1 MIQIGNAV
9 APPMAAAIG
18 QELRKS
24 IVEKMKRDNNNNVT
38 SSPIKTIT
46 TKENIEEIE
55 KVEPMKET
63 EE

>member
-1 MIQIGNAV
+1 
-9 APPMAAAIG
+9 MAAAIG